1 MDWKPFL
8 QLGFEYDYGTIPV
21 HLHLFLNLGGRLA
34 RISRVSLATGDITIH
49 TVDKSDYEYERDVI
63 YDVGQKK
70 IIKGYTTGRD
80 ADVPRGRARMP
91 NIVRHLDGLMTNWD
105 DTMSARGFFSFGS
118 MGHMAEAAFH
128 QTREEYIEWVR
139 QEVGAF
145 GVSLPTDLRIVPR
158 WQTEPVLT
166 NDKINVLYEPNKIT
180 LVRPHKRKRPHPS
193 VGIERIASRGLGLTI
208 GAPMPWIFE
217 KLEQH
222 FAALCDPLAWKM
234 TKTPRDGDQP
244 YLVVHS
250 QPRPPRKKKG
260 GKV

>member
-8 QLGFEYDYGTIPV
+8 QLGFEYDYGTIPDR
-21 HLHLFLNLGGRLA
+21 LHLFLNLGGRLA
-34 RISRVSLATGDITIH
+34 RISRVSLATGDITIQ
-49 TVDKSDYEYERDVI
+49 TVDKSGYEYERDVL

-70 IIKGYTTGRD
+70 IVKGSIRQRQSQSAGHLT
-80 ADVPRGRARMP
+80 RARMP

-118 MGHMAEAAFH
+118 MGHMAKAAFH
-128 QTREEYIEWVR
+128 QTRDEYIQWVR
-139 QEVGAF
+139 QEVGAY
-145 GVSLPTDLRIVPR
+145 GVSLPTDMRIVTR
-158 WQTEPVLT
+158 YQTEPVLT

-180 LVRPHKRKRPHPS
+180 LVRPHDRKRPYPS

-234 TKTPRDGDQP
+234 TKGDDQP
-244 YLVVHS
+244 YLIVHS